1 MGMSI
6 LQIEIPDDKRLEWEA
21 RAAAQGRDLQTWAV
35 ELLTARADEEA
46 PDEHERRTIEGEL
59 LKALE
64 SPLIEVTPQW
74 WAQFEK
80 ETMARVDADHAK
92 Q

>member
-1 MGMSI
+1 MSI
-6 LQIEIPDDKRLEWEA
+6 LQIEIPDEKRAEWEA
-21 RAAAQGRDLQTWAV
+21 RAAAQGRDFQTWAV
-35 ELLTARADEEA
+35 EQLDARVDDEE
-46 PDEHERRTIEGEL
+46 PNEDERCYIEGEL

-74 WAQFEK
+74 WGQFEK